1 VCGPGATFRWLMAD
15 RLRPL
20 VVVGDVHFS
29 HGGSPETGRDLARLV
44 RLHPGSEL
52 VLNGDIFNLSLDV
65 PTRDPEESILSMLAA
80 ETELLKALRTHL
92 TSGGAVTLLPGNHDA
107 ALASPRLRAPMLAL
121 LALDERAPLAVER
134 WFLRRNGL
142 HVEHGHAYD
151 PDNAPT
157 HPLAVPTTATEPLG
171 VALTRRFLSPNRAF
185 DFAHA
190 TEITPVEALA
200 RAVRVFGVR
209 MPLILMRYFRESGRF
224 CKEAGFHSAHLRELE
239 VGEELVRVV
248 SLETGLSE
256 DRIRA
261 VLEDRPRPTHESFER
276 AFFRLYFDRV
286 AGTVGTAA
294 FLGIWALSRSRTA
307 LGLGALAAL
316 YLTESVRGRNRYEGL
331 PVRRLRAA
339 SERVRQL
346 TGAETVIFCHTHV
359 ADEAP
364 GYLNPGS
371 FTYRT
376 GSGRPYALVPEHGQP
391 ERREL

>member
-1 VCGPGATFRWLMAD
+1 MAD
-15 RLRPL
+15 RSRPL
-20 VVVGDVHFS
+20 VVVGDVHLS
-29 HGGSPETGRDLARLV
+29 HGASRETGRDLARLV

-52 VLNGDIFNLSLDV
+52 ILNGDIFNLSLDA

-80 ETELLKALRTHL
+80 ETELLTALRAHL
-92 TSGGAVTLLPGNHDA
+92 AGAGAVTMLPGNHDA
-107 ALASPRLRAPMLAL
+107 ALASPRLRAPILAL
-121 LALDERAPLAVER
+121 LELDERAPLSVER

-171 VALTRRFLSPNRAF
+171 VALTRRFLAPNRAF

-200 RAVRVFGVR
+200 RAVRVFGAR
-209 MPLILMRYFRESGRF
+209 MPLILVRYFRESGKF
-224 CKEAGFHSAHLRELE
+224 CKEAGFHPEHVRELE
-239 VGEELVRVV
+239 LGEELVRVV
-248 SLETGLSE
+248 SEETGLSE
-256 DRIRA
+256 ARIRA

-276 AFFRLYFDRV
+276 VFFRLYFDRV
-286 AGTVGTAA
+286 AGTLGTAA
-294 FLGIWALSRSRTA
+294 FLGLWAISRSRTA

-331 PVRRLRAA
+331 SVRRLRTA
-339 SERVRQL
+339 SERIRTL
-346 TGAETVIFCHTHV
+346 TGAESVIFGHTHV
-359 ADEAP
+359 ADQAP

-371 FTYRT
+371 FTYR
-376 GSGRPYALVPEHGQP
+376 SCAGRPYAHVPEHGTP

>member
-1 VCGPGATFRWLMAD
+1 MAD

-29 HGGSPETGRDLARLV
+29 HGGSLETGRDLGRLV
-44 RLHPGSEL
+44 RRYPGSEL
-52 VLNGDIFNLSLDV
+52 ILNGDIFNLSLDA

-80 ETELLKALRTHL
+80 QTELLSALRMHL
-92 TSGGAVTLLPGNHDA
+92 TSGGAVTFLPGNHDA
-107 ALASPRLRAPMLAL
+107 ALASPRLRAPMLSL
-121 LALDERAPLAVER
+121 LELDDHAPLSVER
-134 WFLRRNGL
+134 WFLRRNGV

-157 HPLAVPTTATEPLG
+157 HPLAIPTMTTEPLG

-190 TEITPVEALA
+190 TEITPMEALA
-200 RAVRVFGVR
+200 RAVRVFGMR
-209 MPLILMRYFRESGRF
+209 MPIVLMRYFRESGRF
-224 CKEAGFHSAHLRELE
+224 CKEAGFGSAHLTELA

-248 SLETGLSE
+248 SEETGLSE
-256 DRIRA
+256 ERIRA

-276 AFFRLYFDRV
+276 VFFRLYFDRV
-286 AGTVGTAA
+286 AGTIGTAA
-294 FLGIWALSRSRTA
+294 FFGLWALSRSRTA
-307 LGLGALAAL
+307 LGFGALTAL

-331 PVRRLRAA
+331 PVRRLRTA
-339 SERVRQL
+339 SERLRTL
-346 TGAETVIFCHTHV
+346 TAAETVIFGHTHV
-359 ADEAP
+359 ADQAP

-376 GSGRPYALVPEHGQP
+376 GAGRPYAHVPEHGTP